1 MKYVLCFLVLLYSN
15 ISYSQNFECDN
26 NFGDCGTPEQ
36 SGGGGGGGGSVLVTN
51 TDLGDT
57 YQHAD
62 DYDDD
67 GIEDPSDNC
76 MRIANPSQVDS
87 DGDGLGDMCDNC
99 YNVWNVYQKD
109 DDGDG
114 LGNLCDNDYLLDV
127 VYDFQ
132 ENEYIQQQNK
142 EIKTEA
148 NIDISNA
155 TIMNPDFEE
164 ETLTEEYES
173 CNNISNSLSSKF
185 LLCLLLLM
193 RINERR
199 KDK

>member
-1 MKYVLCFLVLLYSN
+1 MKYVLCFLMLVCSQLLYA
-15 ISYSQNFECDN
+15 QGFECDN

-36 SGGGGGGGGSVLVTN
+36 SGGGDGGGGSILVTN

-99 YNVWNVYQKD
+99 YNVWNAYQKD
-109 DDGDG
+109 DDSDG
-114 LGNLCDNDYLLDV
+114 LGNLCDDDYLLDV

-148 NIDISNA
+148 IIDMSNVA
-155 TIMNPDFEE
+155 IMNPDFEE
-164 ETLTEEYES
+164 ETLEEEYVS
-173 CNNISNSLSSKF
+173 CNNISKGLISNFMLFLF
-185 LLCLLLLM
+185 LLV
-193 RINERR
+193 RFNERR
-199 KDK
+199 RIK

>member
-99 YNVWNVYQKD
+99 YDVWNAYQKD

-114 LGNLCDNDYLLDV
+114 LGNLCDDDYLLDV

-132 ENEYIQQQNK
+132 ENEYIQQHDI

-185 LLCLLLLM
+185 LLCLFLLM
-193 RINERR
+193 RLNGRR